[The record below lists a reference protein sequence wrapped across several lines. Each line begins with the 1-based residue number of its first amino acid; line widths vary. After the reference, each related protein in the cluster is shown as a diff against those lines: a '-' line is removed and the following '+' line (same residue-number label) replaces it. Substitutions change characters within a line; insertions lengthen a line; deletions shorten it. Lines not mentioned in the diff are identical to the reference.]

1 MSLTLEDFA
10 FAPEPSQKVPPD
22 TVSRAQLESEKSTAY
37 ENGYQAGFDD
47 AAQAE
52 AKNQERIRADLA
64 RNLQEL
70 SFTFHE
76 ARAHVTQAMEPLL
89 VQLLETVLPQ
99 LARETLIT
107 KILEELQPM
116 VDQSAD
122 SPVELMVC
130 PADLV
135 AMRTHSDQ
143 FDQAN
148 VKLVEEPTL
157 AEGQVFLRIGK
168 IEKQI
173 DISGAIERISQ
184 AVQALYDLNER
195 TLKHG

>member
-1 MSLTLEDFA
+1 MTLTLEDFA
-10 FAPEPSQKVPPD
+10 FVPEPAQQAPSD
-22 TVSRAQLESEKSTAY
+22 TVSRTQMEAEKSTSY

-89 VQLLETVLPQ
+89 MQVLEKVLPQ
-99 LARETLIT
+99 IARDTLVNRIF
-107 KILEELQPM
+107 EELQPM
-116 VDQSAD
+116 VDQCAE

-130 PADLV
+130 PADLP
-135 AMRTHSDQ
+135 AMRAHSEQ
-143 FDQAN
+143 FDHAN
-148 VKLVEEPTL
+148 VELVEETSL
-157 AEGQVFLRIGK
+157 AEGQVYLRVGR

-173 DISGAIERISQ
+173 DLSGVIERISDSIH
-184 AVQALYDLNER
+184 ALYDLNER

>member
-1 MSLTLEDFA
+1 MTLTLEDFA
-10 FAPEPSQKVPPD
+10 FVPEPAQQVPSE
-22 TVSRAQLESEKSTAY
+22 TVSRTQMESEKSTSY

-89 VQLLETVLPQ
+89 VQVLEKVLPQ
-99 LARETLIT
+99 IARDTLVSRIF
-107 KILEELQPM
+107 EELQPM
-116 VDQSAD
+116 IEQSAD

-130 PADLV
+130 PADRAAIQV
-135 AMRTHSDQ
+135 QAEA

-148 VKLVEEPTL
+148 VKLVEENSL
-157 AEGQVFLRIGK
+157 AEGQVYLRVGR

-173 DISGAIERISQ
+173 DLSGVIERISDSIK
-184 AVQALYDLNER
+184 ALYDLNER